1 MTTSAIDFG
10 SKKIKFRLA
19 YSQRKSLGIT
29 VTPEMEILV
38 KAPVGA
44 ALDKIHEKLR
54 KKAPWILKQLSYF
67 LSFQPK
73 TPARKYIGGESH
85 LYLGRQYRLLVQRY
99 KLRIENEQV
108 KIKSGFLEVYTDNP
122 SNVEKLVKNWYRRRA
137 EQKLREI
144 ALPLIES
151 FAKRH
156 NIIIPPEN
164 FVLRQMPTRWGSC
177 TAKGKIIVNPELI
190 KAPAGCIEYV
200 ILHELCHLVHRNH
213 TQRFFDLQTKEMH
226 DWAKWKTRLEKL
238 LA

>member
-1 MTTSAIDFG
+1 
-10 SKKIKFRLA
+10 
-19 YSQRKSLGIT
+19 
-29 VTPEMEILV
+29 
-38 KAPVGA
+38 
-44 ALDKIHEKLR
+44 
-54 KKAPWILKQLSYF
+54 
-67 LSFQPK
+67 
-73 TPARKYIGGESH
+73 
-85 LYLGRQYRLLVQRY
+85 
-99 KLRIENEQV
+99 V

-122 SNVEKLVKNWYRRRA
+122 HDVEKLVKNWYRRRA

-156 NIIIPPEN
+156 KIAIPQEN

>member
-1 MTTSAIDFG
+1 MKTSEIEFG
-10 SKKIKFRLA
+10 SRRITFRLA
-19 YSQRKSLGIT
+19 YAERKSLGIT
-29 VTPEMEILV
+29 VTPDMEVLV
-38 KAPVGA
+38 KAPVGS
-44 ALDKIHEKLR
+44 ALDKIDEKLR

-85 LYLGRQYRLLVQRY
+85 LYLGRQYRLLVQKH

-122 SNVEKLVKNWYRRRA
+122 HDVEKLVKNWYRRRA

-156 NIIIPPEN
+156 KIAIPQEN

-177 TAKGKIIVNPELI
+177 TAGGKIILNPELVM
-190 KAPAGCIEYV
+190 APRGCIEYV
-200 ILHELCHLVHRNH
+200 VLHELCHHIHRNH
-213 TQRFFDLQTKEMH
+213 TQRFFGLQTKEMH
-226 DWAKWKTRLEKL
+226 DWEKWKTRLEKL